1 MIIFLRY
8 DDLIAYLF
16 RIFENQMTS
25 QSIDTLFEQSEDKLS
40 EIEDE
45 KLIFQS
51 NIDCLQNDK
60 HDQEI
65 IQDSIGNDQV

>member
-1 MIIFLRY
+1 MFQT
-8 DDLIAYLF
+8 
-16 RIFENQMTS
+16 QMTN

>member
-1 MIIFLRY
+1 
-8 DDLIAYLF
+8 
-16 RIFENQMTS
+16 MTN

>member
-1 MIIFLRY
+1 MFQT
-8 DDLIAYLF
+8 
-16 RIFENQMTS
+16 QMTN
-25 QSIDTLFEQSEDKLS
+25 QSIDTLFEQLEDKLS